1 MNKEK
6 QILVKPVDAQKRL
19 DIFLVE
25 KLKISRS
32 QVQKMIENEF
42 VFVNNKNPKKS
53 GDLINSGDKIS
64 IKNKGE
70 IIKENK
76 NKTKDEVPEKNKEK
90 ISLIPEIIAEEKD
103 FLVVNKPSGLLT
115 HGIKKGDQSLA
126 EFLIKKY
133 PEIKKVG
140 EDPLRPGIVHRLDRE
155 TSGLLVVARNQ
166 KMFDHLKK
174 QFQDRTIG
182 KEYIVLVH
190 DKVSADRGI
199 IDFPLERGKNTD
211 RMAALPK
218 MVRGHENEQ
227 GKQSL
232 TEFWVEKRFV
242 NFSLLTVKIH
252 TGRMHQ
258 IRAHFLAY
266 DHPVVG
272 DNLYFQK
279 KQKRRWDDE
288 LGRLF
293 LHSFKLE
300 FTDLQGERK
309 HCEIALPDEL
319 KDFLKKLK

>member
-1 MNKEK
+1 MEK
-6 QILVKPVDAQKRL
+6 IKKIIVKNTDAHQRL
-19 DIFLVE
+19 DLFLTE
-25 KLKISRS
+25 KLKITRS
-32 QVQKMIENEF
+32 QAQKMIENNQIF
-42 VFVNNKNPKKS
+42 INNLAPKKTGEKTS
-53 GDLINSGDKIS
+53 TDDIITVSTSIMNKQEKKEFLIK
-64 IKNKGE
+64 
-70 IIKENK
+70 KEN
-76 NKTKDEVPEKNKEK
+76 NT
-90 ISLIPEIIAEEKD
+90 SLYPEIIAEEKD
-103 FLVVNKPSGLLT
+103 FLVINKPSGLLT
-115 HGIKKGDQSLA
+115 HNTEKERYSMA

-140 EDPLRPGIVHRLDRE
+140 EEKTRPGIVHRLDKE
-155 TSGLLVVARNQ
+155 ASGLLVVARNQ
-166 KMFDHLKK
+166 QMFEYLKQ

-182 KEYIVLVH
+182 KEYFVLVH
-190 DKVSADRGI
+190 GQVSADTGI
-199 IDFPLERGKNTD
+199 IDFPLERGKNNE

-218 MVRGHENEQ
+218 IVKGMENSE
-227 GKQSL
+227 GKKAL

-242 NFSLLTVKIH
+242 NFSFLTVKIY

-279 KQKRRWDDE
+279 KQKRKWDDE

-309 HCEIALPDEL
+309 HYEIELPKEL
-319 KDFLKKLK
+319 VEFLKKLK